1 MCIEKIINII
11 KFYKKLKIQAATST
25 LFADKIVATTK
36 HAREKYDDQKYEMG
50 FKE

>member
-1 MCIEKIINII
+1 MLAASFEKVLIIR
-11 KFYKKLKIQAATST
+11 AATFA

-36 HAREKYDDQKYEMG
+36 HAREQYDNQKYKMG

>member
-1 MCIEKIINII
+1 
-11 KFYKKLKIQAATST
+11 

>member
-1 MCIEKIINII
+1 
-11 KFYKKLKIQAATST
+11 
-25 LFADKIVATTK
+25 LFADKIVATKK